1 MYDVQSFLKLVLGL
15 DDPWFVKT
23 TSLDQENWRLD
34 IYIDFAKGSRFA
46 CPECGAAACPVHD
59 TVEREWRHLNL
70 FQYEAWIHA
79 RVPRCKCP
87 EHGVRMVEV
96 PWARPGS
103 GFTLLFEGL
112 VMFFAG
118 MMPVAEVAETL
129 GEHDTRIWRIVHDH
143 VDKAVE
149 SQDLSDVT
157 RVGVDETARRKGHRY
172 ITAFVDLDERGAVF
186 VTGGKG
192 KETVADFAKFLCSHG
207 GETEQV
213 TDFSSDLSP
222 AFISGIGESFPE
234 ARITFDRFHIMKL
247 MNNAVDEVRRSEQK
261 ERAELLV
268 KTRSLWLYNPSS
280 LTKEQQEQ
288 IERLADPKNNL
299 KTARAWRIKLALQDI
314 FRENAPW
321 SSRLLMK
328 WYKWAVRSRLEPVV
342 NFARTVKK
350 HWDGIVNYF
359 KSGVSNGI
367 LEGLNSLFKAAAAKA
382 RGYRTVRN
390 AITAYYL
397 VAGRIKLEF
406 TNPFPATHS
415 K

>member
-1 MYDVQSFLKLVLGL
+1 
-15 DDPWFVKT
+15 
-23 TSLDQENWRLD
+23 
-34 IYIDFAKGSRFA
+34 
-46 CPECGAAACPVHD
+46 
-59 TVEREWRHLNL
+59 
-70 FQYEAWIHA
+70 
-79 RVPRCKCP
+79 
-87 EHGVRMVEV
+87 MVEV
-96 PWARPGS
+96 PWTRPGS

-112 VMFFAG
+112 VMFLAS
-118 MMPVAEVAETL
+118 MMPVAEVADTL
-129 GEHDTRIWRIVHDH
+129 GEHDTRIWRVVHEH

-157 RVGVDETARRKGHRY
+157 RVGVDETARRKGHQY

-192 KETVADFAKFLCSHG
+192 KETVADFAKFLDSHG
-207 GETEQV
+207 GEAEQV

-222 AFISGIGESFPE
+222 AFISGIGENFPQ

-247 MNNAVDEVRRSEQK
+247 MNKAVDEVRRSEQK
-261 ERAELLV
+261 ERADLLV
-268 KTRSLWLYNPSS
+268 KTRHLWLYNLSS
-280 LTKEQQEQ
+280 LTKEQHEQ
-288 IERLADPKNNL
+288 VERLADPKNNL

-314 FRENAPW
+314 FRENLPW
-321 SSRLLMK
+321 SNRLLTK
-328 WYKWAVRSRLEPVV
+328 WYGWAIRSRLEPVV
-342 NFARTVKK
+342 HFARTVKK
-350 HWDGIVNYF
+350 HWDGILNYF